1 MHLRALFEDNCD
13 AYRLKIMRDMRLHL
27 AIPLEDDIG
36 AHVKAAKEGNKLP
49 LRVFKPLKF
58 SFEGR

>member
-1 MHLRALFEDNCD
+1 MRALFEDTCD
-13 AYRLKIMRDMRLHL
+13 AYRLRILRDMRLHL
-27 AIPLEDDIG
+27 TIPLEDDIETQ
-36 AHVKAAKEGNKLP
+36 VKAAKEGAKLP

>member
-1 MHLRALFEDNCD
+1 MRALFEDNCD
-13 AYRLKIMRDMRLHL
+13 AYRLRILRDMRLHL
-27 AIPLEDDIG
+27 AIPLEDDIETQ
-36 AHVKAAKEGNKLP
+36 VKAAKEGSKLS